1 MRDDSPHL
9 FRSFLESLGLDL
21 SADPELERTPERV
34 SELLADLFGG
44 LEEEPP
50 VISAFPTESAAE
62 AGADHGAV
70 VVAALPFASMCVH
83 HLLPFFG
90 TVDVAYLPG
99 KTMIGFGSVGRVVDH
114 FARRPQVQERL
125 IQQITDYLAD
135 ALEPR
140 GLLVRLRTRQLCMEM
155 RGAQKR
161 GELVS
166 LAARGEL
173 REGSHRTELLAQFH
187 AAERPL

>member
-1 MRDDSPHL
+1 MRDDAPDL

-21 SADPELERTPERV
+21 SADPELHRTPERV
-34 SELLADLFGG
+34 SELLRDLFGG
-44 LEEEPP
+44 LSEEPP
-50 VISAFPTESAAE
+50 TISAFPTDSAADP
-62 AGADHGAV
+62 GAEHGAV
-70 VVAALPFASMCVH
+70 VIAALPFTSMCVH

-99 KTMIGFGSVGRVVDH
+99 EKMIGFGSVGRVVDH

-135 ALEPR
+135 ALEPQ
-140 GLLVRLRTRQLCMEM
+140 GILVRLRTRQLCMEM

-166 LAARGEL
+166 LAARGQL
-173 REGSHRTELLAQFH
+173 REGSYRSELLAQFQ